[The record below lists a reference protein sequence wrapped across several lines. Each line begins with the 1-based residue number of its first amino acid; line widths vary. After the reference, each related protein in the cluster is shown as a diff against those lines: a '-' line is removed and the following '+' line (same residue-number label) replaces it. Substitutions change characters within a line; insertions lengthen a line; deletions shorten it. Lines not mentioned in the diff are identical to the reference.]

1 MDTKLSN
8 FLGLTSNQLKIIALV
23 AMTCDHVGKELLPQF
38 QILQIIGRFAFPIF
52 AYMVAEGCIHTKSKK
67 KYLVTIMAFSFLC
80 QIVYYIA
87 EKSLYQCVLVTF
99 SISIVLIYGL
109 DFARKNKKIWAY
121 ALSILTFVVAIFVC
135 VILPWIVPNTD
146 FAIDYGV
153 FGVLLPVA
161 VYLGKTKKMKLVFMA
176 IALVLL
182 ALTMGDIQW
191 FALLTPF
198 VLALYN
204 GKRGTW
210 KIKNLFYIY
219 YPLHLAG
226 IYLIGLVV
234 F

>member
-1 MDTKLSN
+1 MDSRL
-8 FLGLTSNQLKIIALV
+8 FQFPGLTSNQLKIIALI

-38 QILQIIGRFAFPIF
+38 QILQIIGRLAFPIF

-67 KYLVTIMAFSFLC
+67 KYLLTMIILAFLC

-99 SISIVLIYGL
+99 SVSIMLIIIL
-109 DFARKNKKIWAY
+109 DYAIKSKKIWGY
-121 ALSILTFVVAIFVC
+121 ILCISAFVLAIFVC
-135 VILPWIVPNTD
+135 LILPWILAETD
-146 FAIDYGV
+146 FYIDYGI
-153 FGVLLPVA
+153 FGVLLPVC
-161 VYLGKTKKMKLVFMA
+161 VYLGKTRKWKLILMSIPLVF
-176 IALVLL
+176 L
-182 ALTMGDIQW
+182 AVTMGNIQW

-198 VLALYN
+198 ILAIYN
-204 GKRGTW
+204 GKRGVW
-210 KIKNLFYIY
+210 KMKNLFYIY

>member
-1 MDTKLSN
+1 MDSRL
-8 FLGLTSNQLKIIALV
+8 FQFPGLTSNQLKIIALI

-38 QILQIIGRFAFPIF
+38 QILQIIGRLAFPIF

-67 KYLVTIMAFSFLC
+67 KYLLTMIILAFLC

-99 SISIVLIYGL
+99 SVSIMLIITL
-109 DFARKNKKIWAY
+109 DYAIKSKKIWGY
-121 ALSILTFVVAIFVC
+121 ILCISAFVLAIFVC
-135 VILPWIVPNTD
+135 LILPWILAETD
-146 FAIDYGV
+146 FYIDYGI
-153 FGVLLPVA
+153 FGVLLPVC
-161 VYLGKTKKMKLVFMA
+161 VYLGKTRKWKLILMSIPLVF
-176 IALVLL
+176 L
-182 ALTMGDIQW
+182 AVTMGNIQW

-198 VLALYN
+198 ILAIYN
-204 GKRGTW
+204 GKRGVW
-210 KIKNLFYIY
+210 KMKNLFYIY

>member
-1 MDTKLSN
+1 MDSRL
-8 FLGLTSNQLKIIALV
+8 FQFPGLTSNQLKIIALI

-38 QILQIIGRFAFPIF
+38 QILQIIGRLAFPIF

-67 KYLVTIMAFSFLC
+67 KYLLTMIILAFLC

-99 SISIVLIYGL
+99 SVSIMLIITL
-109 DFARKNKKIWAY
+109 DYAIKSKKIWGY
-121 ALSILTFVVAIFVC
+121 ILCISAFVLAIFVC
-135 VILPWIVPNTD
+135 LILPWILAETD
-146 FAIDYGV
+146 FYIDYGI
-153 FGVLLPVA
+153 FGVLLPVC
-161 VYLGKTKKMKLVFMA
+161 VYLGKTRKGKLILMSIPLVF
-176 IALVLL
+176 L
-182 ALTMGDIQW
+182 AVTMGNIQW

-198 VLALYN
+198 ILAIYN
-204 GKRGTW
+204 GKRGVW
-210 KIKNLFYIY
+210 KMKNLFYIY